1 MLIDKV
7 YEAFNICHKYPQ
19 VKQIENKLT
28 FEEAIFHICYINIQA
43 KHALFAIDIRRK
55 EKRMK
60 KSTIWLLATV
70 MAFAFAGLLY
80 LQVNYVSIIM
90 KTRSEQFNE
99 TVKRSMLQVSKSLEL
114 DETKKYLEDDINRGQ
129 HNFMYRKGANSASL
143 GQIINEE
150 KYQLQITDSNGGV
163 QQIELQ
169 SFSSQKFT
177 PRSALSQQPTNDIIT
192 TSKDLQQTLK
202 RRYQYQ
208 GGLIEEVIYNI
219 LHTANLK
226 PIQERV
232 DFKKL
237 NNYLKTEFINNGLNL
252 PFIFTVINKDGNV
265 VYQSEDTGK
274 KPLPSDV
281 ITQVLFP
288 NDPPSRQNYMKVY
301 FPTKGD
307 YLRSSITFIVPS
319 VIFSMLILVTFIFTI
334 FIVFRQKRLSEMKN
348 DFINNMTHELKT
360 PVSTISLA
368 AQMLKDSDITKSP
381 DVFKHISGVINDET
395 KRLSFLVE
403 KVLQMSLFERQKATL
418 KLKEIDANDLLVN
431 IANTFA
437 LKVEKYGGRLDI
449 DLQAEDSTIYVDEM
463 HITNVLFNLMDNAVK
478 YRRPEVPLEL
488 MARTWNE
495 NGKLMI
501 SVEDNGIGI
510 KKEYLKKV
518 FDRFFRVP
526 TGNKHDVKGFGL
538 GLAYVRKI
546 IEDHKGSIRAESGN
560 GNIGTKFI
568 ITLPLIKS

>member
-1 MLIDKV
+1 
-7 YEAFNICHKYPQ
+7 
-19 VKQIENKLT
+19 
-28 FEEAIFHICYINIQA
+28 
-43 KHALFAIDIRRK
+43 
-55 EKRMK
+55 MK

-80 LQVNYVSIIM
+80 LQINYVSIIL

-99 TVKRSMLQVSKSLEL
+99 TVKRSLLQVSKNLEL
-114 DETKKYLEDDINRGQ
+114 DETRKYLEDDIKRGQ
-129 HNFMYRKGANSASL
+129 HQFMYQQDQLGAIVN
-143 GQIINEE
+143 QE
-150 KYQLQITDSNGGV
+150 KYHLQITDSNGGV

-169 SFSSQKFT
+169 SFSSQQFT
-177 PRSALSQQPTNDIIT
+177 PRSSLSRQPTNDIVT
-192 TSKDLQQTLK
+192 TSKDLQRTLK

-219 LHTANLK
+219 LHTANLR
-226 PIQERV
+226 PIEERV

-252 PFIFTVINKDGNV
+252 PFVFSVINKDGNV
-265 VYQSEDTGK
+265 VYQSSNDEA
-274 KPLPSDV
+274 KPLASDV

-288 NDPPSRQNYMKVY
+288 NDPPSRQNYLKVF
-301 FPTKGD
+301 FPTKSD

-319 VIFSMLILVTFIFTI
+319 VIFSTLLLITFIFTI
-334 FIVFRQKRLSEMKN
+334 YIVFRQKRLSEMKN

-381 DVFKHISGVINDET
+381 DVFRHISGVINDET

-403 KVLQMSLFERQKATL
+403 KVLQMSLFERQKAAL
-418 KLKEIDANDLLVN
+418 KLKELDANDLIVTV
-431 IANTFA
+431 ANTFA
-437 LKVEKYGGRLDI
+437 LKVEKYGGTLDI

-478 YRRPEVPLEL
+478 YRRPEVPLQL

-501 SVEDNGIGI
+501 SIEDNGIGI